1 MSDVKIL
8 LFCCNYMND
17 PRVGF
22 TCIQE
27 LYEILP
33 NYLSILVG
41 MLVKTTHGSFIT
53 TNILHGGGEG
63 LFISNSFSD
72 TKVKVFEVEQF

>member
-8 LFCCNYMND
+8 LFYCHYMND
-17 PRVGF
+17 LKAGF

-33 NYLSILVG
+33 NYLSNLVG

-53 TNILHGGGEG
+53 TNILHGG
-63 LFISNSFSD
+63 
-72 TKVKVFEVEQF
+72 VKGFL